1 MGELRRNITRVME
14 RKGKVFI
21 RIVPDHAICVRVAE
35 SRMGAGKGNID
46 YWVAVVRPNKILFE
60 IDGVPEAVATEAFRK
75 ASYKLGFKSRMIKKE
90 DGPSLY
96 QLKIDQGTPPDSRDF
111 KDFGDDLK
119 NFPQRMM

>member
-1 MGELRRNITRVME
+1 MGWRKPHKPGVKPFHHCGKWKFKGYETRGNTPKFGKYALQAMEEAWGSSRQLEELRRNITRVME

-60 IDGVPEAVATEAFRK
+60 ID
-75 ASYKLGFKSRMIKKE
+75 
-90 DGPSLY
+90 
-96 QLKIDQGTPPDSRDF
+96 
-111 KDFGDDLK
+111 
-119 NFPQRMM
+119 